1 MRQGI
6 ELTCRLPAGE
16 GRDRS
21 ELDFQLVL
29 GPCLIATQG
38 PAASTAVTTFTRA
51 RELCERLRP
60 PPEYLQV
67 LFWLATVNV
76 VRGELPQA
84 LEAVEGMPSAA
95 ETRGNRG
102 ALLNVIR
109 GRAMI
114 LMFMGTWRPE
124 RNSNAP
130 SRCSAQARR
139 PTDWPPGAAG
149 QDADVAMLALA
160 AWVFWILGQVDEA
173 VRK

>member
-1 MRQGI
+1 VPHRN
-6 ELTCRLPAGE
+6 AGAGRE
-16 GRDRS
+16 YGGDHLHPCPRAVRAAATAARISSGVVLARDR
-21 ELDFQLVL
+21 
-29 GPCLIATQG
+29 
-38 PAASTAVTTFTRA
+38 
-51 RELCERLRP
+51 
-60 PPEYLQV
+60 
-67 LFWLATVNV
+67 
-76 VRGELPQA
+76 ELPQA